1 MSKENFDKLFKS
13 MSEFF
18 ALLSNPDRIKILGL
32 LKEKEMDVND
42 IQVALEISQSRVS
55 QHLKLL
61 KLNSLVKER
70 RCGRNVY
77 YTVTDSRVTTV
88 VQSALQF
95 QMLCMTT
102 DLNVID
108 SINELMHIWHF

>member
-1 MSKENFDKLFKS
+1 MSKQNFDKLFKS

-32 LKEKEMDVND
+32 IKEKEMDVNE
-42 IQVALEISQSRVS
+42 IQTALGISQSRVS

-70 RCGRNVY
+70 RSGRNVY
-77 YTVTDSRVTTV
+77 YTVIDSRVTKV
-88 VQSALQF
+88 VESALQF
-95 QMLCMTT
+95 QLLSLTADT
-102 DLNVID
+102 NVIS
-108 SINELMHIWHF
+108 SIHELISFWHF